1 MIFFSCPTMNRMSVH
16 DLHFDED
23 FPISIGHDNSNI
35 GNVQA
40 PYHEE
45 LENPLVVDV
54 KVVHDDAFVFEMH
67 LEILQNQNFLWKPY

>member
-1 MIFFSCPTMNRMSVH
+1 MNTMSVH
-16 DLHFDED
+16 DLHSDED
-23 FPISIGHDNSNI
+23 FPISTGHDNSNI

-54 KVVHDDAFVFEMH
+54 KVVHDDAFVIEMH
-67 LEILQNQNFLWKPY
+67 LEISQKQNFLWKPY